1 MTMSETP
8 PADGGNQAPGPGPWA
23 RDAAPGMPP
32 STGPPGA
39 PARRQNLLW
48 LRAAAALVDVAL
60 LCGLFIVVGLAT
72 GGTPAPAPVG
82 TSTFAV
88 GGAAAGPWWLRFGEV
103 TVAGR
108 WLALYLAMLLLYF
121 FILETRTGQTAGKRL
136 LGLRVT
142 GADANQPP
150 AAAIATR
157 TLLRLVDWLPLL
169 YLTGFITV
177 LATGARRQRLGD
189 LAAGTTVTIALPARR
204 PHPALAVTLALIAL
218 TGMSVRVT
226 SSGTL
231 HVASGRP
238 AHMAAGRAS
247 QDCRAHG
254 VSFEQPAGWRQEKV
268 RARTGGTHLL
278 CQTGLFISPS
288 DALVIEAHPLTRPVT
303 ASYLGTI
310 GPLLKRL
317 GSQSFAQIGGVLQA
331 GPRRLTIGGL
341 PGFELR
347 GTGHSFSGARIHSTV
362 VFAFQGSTE
371 YLINCQYTPQHAA
384 QAQRACGQILRT
396 FQVSTARQ

>member
-1 MTMSETP
+1 MPSPEPGGAVMTMSETP
-8 PADGGNQAPGPGPWA
+8 PADGGNQAPGAGPWA
-23 RDAAPGMPP
+23 RDTAPGMPP

-39 PARRQNLLW
+39 PARRQKLLW
-48 LRAAAALVDVAL
+48 LRAAAALVDIAL

-72 GGTPAPAPVG
+72 GGTPAPAPAG

-88 GGAAAGPWWLRFGEV
+88 GEVAAGIWWLRLGEV

-142 GADANQPP
+142 GADASRPS
-150 AAAIATR
+150 AAAIAAR

-169 YLTGFITV
+169 YLTGFITI

-218 TGMSVRVT
+218 TGMSVRVI

-231 HVASGRP
+231 HVAT
-238 AHMAAGRAS
+238 ARAS

-254 VSFEQPAGWRQEKV
+254 VSFQHPAGWRQEPV
-268 RARTGGTHLL
+268 RTRAGGTNLL
-278 CQTGLFISPS
+278 CQTRTVHRPFGRNPHRSPPA
-288 DALVIEAHPLTRPVT
+288 DQTRH
-303 ASYLGTI
+303 
-310 GPLLKRL
+310 R
-317 GSQSFAQIGGVLQA
+317 QI
-331 GPRRLTIGGL
+331 P
-341 PGFELR
+341 
-347 GTGHSFSGARIHSTV
+347 
-362 VFAFQGSTE
+362 
-371 YLINCQYTPQHAA
+371 
-384 QAQRACGQILRT
+384 
-396 FQVSTARQ
+396 

>member
-8 PADGGNQAPGPGPWA
+8 PADGGNQAPGAGPWA
-23 RDAAPGMPP
+23 RDTAPGMPP

-39 PARRQNLLW
+39 PARRQKLLW
-48 LRAAAALVDVAL
+48 LRAAAALVDIAL

-72 GGTPAPAPVG
+72 GGTPAPAPAG

-88 GGAAAGPWWLRFGEV
+88 GEVAAGIWWLRLGEV

-142 GADANQPP
+142 GAGANQPT

-189 LAAGTTVTIALPARR
+189 LAADTTVTIALPARR

-226 SSGTL
+226 SSGSV
-231 HVASGRP
+231 HVASGGP
-238 AHMAAGRAS
+238 AHVAAGRAS

-268 RARTGGTHLL
+268 RARAGGTHLL

-288 DALVIEAHPLTRPVT
+288 DALIIEAHPLTRPVT

-331 GPRRLTIGGL
+331 AGHGALLQRSPHSQHGRLRL
-341 PGFELR
+341 PGQHRIRHQLSVH
-347 GTGHSFSGARIHSTV
+347 TAAR
-362 VFAFQGSTE
+362 
-371 YLINCQYTPQHAA
+371 
-384 QAQRACGQILRT
+384 RA
-396 FQVSTARQ
+396 STARLRSDPAYLPGKHGAAMTRAVSSSSAR